1 MTNERNNQM
10 AEFSGKIVDAQYIDP
25 EYSIIKVLY
34 DDNGSL
40 TVYNVDVNPDHP
52 DYQALE
58 AEGWDHDKIVDST
71 AEIKKAQAAAF
82 SIEVNN
88 AARALIEE
96 SMSREVK
103 ALEQLE
109 DYFELFV
116 NDTDKDNLFKFKLW
130 ALENSVVQSATKDQ
144 KSKIRKAA
152 SLLEGLSILYDI
164 KNQ

>member
-58 AEGWDHDKIVDST
+58 EEGWDHDKIVDST

>member
-1 MTNERNNQM
+1 M

-58 AEGWDHDKIVDST
+58 EEGWDHDKIVDST

>member
-34 DDNGSL
+34 DDNGLL